1 MENGRIIIA
10 HGVYIVSYTQ
20 DAEMQHIQGIGGTA
34 MFPMMRP
41 GKTSIRLS
49 NGMEIDGA
57 SFTMRDIKN
66 AIGDSRGVRRFRVI
80 LEEEHDSG
88 ESLWEDKRPS

>member
-10 HGVYIVSYTQ
+10 HGVYIVSYIQ
-20 DAEMQHIQGIGGTA
+20 DAEIQHMQGIGGTA

-57 SFTMRDIKN
+57 SFTMNDIRK
-66 AIGDSRGVRRFRVI
+66 AVGDSRGVRRFRVI
-80 LEEEHDSG
+80 LEEEHDAN
-88 ESLWEDKRPS
+88 ESMWS